1 MKRLVILMSS
11 MIVLLIGIS
20 CSSTKVTS
28 SWKANDASKVN
39 YQKVLVLGI
48 MNKDNDR
55 SVRENM
61 ERQLASELNESG
73 INAVPASTEL
83 GPKAFN
89 NMNEEKALRTLRNK
103 GYDAVMTIVLL
114 DKAKEKS
121 YTPGNV
127 TYQPYGFYYNRFW
140 GYYRTVYGRVYT
152 PGYYTT
158 NTNYFW
164 ESNLYDL
171 RNNKLL
177 YSVQSK
183 SFDPSSAE
191 SLGNEYARQI
201 TKDMVKQGLL
211 AKK

>member
-1 MKRLVILMSS
+1 MAVI
-11 MIVLLIGIS
+11 LIGIS

-28 SWKANDASKVN
+28 SWKANDVSKVN

-48 MNKDNDR
+48 MNNNNDR
-55 SVRENM
+55 AVRENM
-61 ERQLASELNESG
+61 ERQLASELNSSG
-73 INAVPASTEL
+73 INAVAASAEFS
-83 GPKAFN
+83 PKAFN
-89 NMNEEKALRTLRNK
+89 NMNEDRALKVLRNK

-114 DKAKEKS
+114 DKSKERS

-127 TYQPYGFYYNRFW
+127 TYEPYGVYYNRFW

-171 RNNKLL
+171 QHNKLQ

-191 SLGNEYARQI
+191 SLGNEYAKQI

>member
-11 MIVLLIGIS
+11 VLVLLVGIS
-20 CSSTKVTS
+20 CSSTKITS
-28 SWKANDASKVN
+28 SWKANDVSNVN
-39 YQKVLVLGI
+39 DQKVLVLGI
-48 MNKDNDR
+48 MNKNNDR
-55 SVRENM
+55 AVRENM
-61 ERQLASELNESG
+61 EQQLVSELNSSG
-73 INAVPASTEL
+73 INAVPASKEFE
-83 GPKAFN
+83 PNAFN
-89 NMNEEKALRTLRNK
+89 NMNEESALRALRDK

-114 DKAKEKS
+114 DKSKEKS
-121 YTPGNV
+121 YTPGTV
-127 TYQPYGFYYNRFW
+127 TYEPAGFYYNRFW
-140 GYYRTVYGRVYT
+140 GYYRTIYGRVYT

-171 RNNKLL
+171 KTDKFL

-191 SLGNEYARQI
+191 ELGDEYANQI
-201 TKDMVKQGLL
+201 TKDMMKQGLL